1 MEVWLRRARAIE
13 GGGMKKRIVIA
24 DDHVS
29 IRDML
34 VWILMR
40 DDNYE
45 VIGAAGSGID
55 AFKMCC
61 TTQPDLLILDLVLP
75 CISGPEVLRRLR
87 KAVPETR
94 VLIYS
99 GTCSLALMNEAL
111 MERPHGYVEKLE
123 GLTILRQ
130 AIAAV
135 ASGGSYY
142 SSVAHHVMCES
153 RVARQ
158 ADSGLSPREREVLQ
172 MIAEGRSSKEISSL
186 LQLAVK
192 TVENHRANLMAKLKM
207 HDVATLTRYAAGRGM
222 VALD

>member
-1 MEVWLRRARAIE
+1 
-13 GGGMKKRIVIA
+13 MKKRIVIA

-34 VWILMR
+34 VWVLMR
-40 DDNYE
+40 EPNYD
-45 VIGAAGSGID
+45 VIGAAGSGLD
-55 AFKMCC
+55 ALKVCC
-61 TTQPDLLILDLVLP
+61 EHRPDLLILDLVLP
-75 CISGPEVLRRLR
+75 CISGPEVLRRIR
-87 KAVPETR
+87 RMAPETR

-99 GTCSLALMNEAL
+99 GTCSLLLMREAL

-135 ASGGSYY
+135 AGGGSYF
-142 SSVAHHVMCES
+142 SGEAHHVMCECCTE
-153 RVARQ
+153 RVAGC
-158 ADSGLSPREREVLQ
+158 DLSPREREVLQ
-172 MIAEGRSSKEISSL
+172 MIAEGRSSKEISSVL
-186 LQLAVK
+186 KLALK

-222 VALD
+222 VALE

>member
-1 MEVWLRRARAIE
+1 
-13 GGGMKKRIVIA
+13 MKKRIVIA

-34 VWILMR
+34 VWILR
-40 DDNYE
+40 REENYE

-55 AFKMCC
+55 ALRVCC
-61 TTQPDLLILDLVLP
+61 ACQPDLLILDLVLP
-75 CISGPEVLRRLR
+75 CISGTEVLRRMH
-87 KAVPETR
+87 KALPETR

-111 MERPHGYVEKLE
+111 MERPDGYVEKLE

-135 ASGGSYY
+135 AGGGSYF
-142 SSVAHHVMCES
+142 SAVAHHVMGE
-153 RVARQ
+153 ARAQ
-158 ADSGLSPREREVLQ
+158 RAADGSLSPREREVLQ
-172 MIAEGRSSKEISSL
+172 MIAEGRSSKEISGL
-186 LQLAVK
+186 LQLALK

-207 HDVATLTRYAAGRGM
+207 HDVATLTRYAARRGM
-222 VALD
+222 VALE